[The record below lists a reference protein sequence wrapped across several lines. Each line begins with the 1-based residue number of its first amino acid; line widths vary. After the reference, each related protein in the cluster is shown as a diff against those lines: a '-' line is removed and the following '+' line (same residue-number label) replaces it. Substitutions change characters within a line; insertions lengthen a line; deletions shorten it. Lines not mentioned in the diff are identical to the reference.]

1 MEVPYMP
8 HKYFTLEEANQ
19 HLPIIDQELR
29 TIQTLKQQFEEKYL
43 DLRRRKEI
51 QKGIQGSLNGDPF
64 FMIETELEFLQI
76 EANNHI
82 KGFQLKGI
90 ELKDLDIG
98 LVDFPAILNGEEV
111 LLCWRQGEERISYY
125 HSRNEGFS
133 GRKPIA

>member
-1 MEVPYMP
+1 MS

-19 HLPIIDQELR
+19 HLPIVDQELR
-29 TIQTLKQQFEEKYL
+29 TIQKIKQQFEEKYL

-51 QKGIQGSLNGDPF
+51 QKGTQGSLNGDPF

-76 EANNHI
+76 EANSHI

-90 ELKDLDIG
+90 ELKDMDIG